1 MSTDI
6 LQFTNNQEDFS
17 PRALQIYLAVTI
29 PFMVLTFAAWR
40 IVYVYTKKRE
50 QTKEN
55 EKVART
61 ASGDSVV

>member
-17 PRALQIYLAVTI
+17 FRALQIYLEVTI

-40 IVYVYTKKRE
+40 ILYVWTKKRE
-50 QTKEN
+50 QAEEN
-55 EKVART
+55 EKGNRT
-61 ASGDSVV
+61 ASGESMV